1 MTDPPDT
8 PPRNVDSR
16 RILANVVWRTLAD
29 LGSKVASLVLYVVMA
44 RKLGATEYGV
54 FTFALAF
61 AALATILA
69 NLGQDV
75 VLTREVSRNPS
86 RIHEYFFNT
95 LAQKVIVALPT
106 LVGACVILAAVGA
119 SRELTLVTF
128 VVGIGV
134 LFEDITN
141 TCTATFQAYER
152 MAFVTVV
159 LVTERWLAA
168 AIGITALLLGA
179 GVVVVGVIYAAAAG
193 AAFLLA
199 FRLLTARVVR
209 PRREIDF
216 HRARRLLRQAAPVG
230 LAMVFGMV
238 LFRVDTAM
246 LAAFKPESAV
256 GNYGVAYRLFE
267 ATLFLSWSVGA
278 SVYPVMAR
286 LSHTSTPPLRFVFQ
300 SSLKLGTAVT
310 LPLAV
315 GTFIA
320 GHEFVRLLFGPEYHP
335 AERALLLLAPTFF
348 LYPLCYLTGGM
359 LLAQSRQGAMT
370 IAYAA
375 VAAENILANLVLI
388 PKWSLYGAAAGT
400 TISQAL
406 LAVPLLVT
414 AQRMSGGIEWLR
426 VLSGPAVA
434 SAVAALPI
442 ALLEDGSVI
451 VAALAGGAVYLSV
464 LLFWERRMYP
474 DDAATLVRF
483 IRRRAA

>member
-1 MTDPPDT
+1 VTDTHDT
-8 PPRNVDSR
+8 QPRGVDSR
-16 RILANVVWRTLAD
+16 RILANVGWRTLAD

-44 RKLGATEYGV
+44 RKLGATQYGV

-75 VLTREVSRNPS
+75 VLTREVSRDPR
-86 RIHEYFFNT
+86 RIHDYFFNT
-95 LAQKVIVALPT
+95 IAQKVIVALPT
-106 LVGACVILAAVGA
+106 LAVACAILAAVGA
-119 SRELTLVTF
+119 SRELIIVTF

-134 LFEDITN
+134 LLEDLAN

-168 AIGITALLLGA
+168 AVGIGALLLGA
-179 GVVVVGVIYAAAAG
+179 GVVVVGCIYAASAG
-193 AAFLLA
+193 VAFLLA
-199 FRLLTARVVR
+199 LRLLTTRVVR
-209 PRREIDF
+209 PRREIDLS
-216 HRARRLLRQAAPVG
+216 RARRLLREAAPVG
-230 LAMVFGMV
+230 IAMVFGMV

-286 LSHTSTPPLRFVFQ
+286 LSRATTPPLGFVFQ
-300 SSLKLGTAVT
+300 SSLKLGAALT

-315 GTFIA
+315 GASLA
-320 GHEFVRLLFGPEYHP
+320 GHELVRLLFGPEYQP
-335 AERALLLLAPTFF
+335 AEHALLLLAPTFF

-359 LLAQSRQGAMT
+359 LLAQSRQRAMT
-370 IAYAA
+370 IAYGA
-375 VAAENILANLVLI
+375 VAAENILANFALI
-388 PKWSLYGAAAGT
+388 PKWSLSGAAAGT

-406 LAVPLLVT
+406 LAVPLLVA
-414 AQRMSGGIEWLR
+414 AQRTSGGIDWLR

-434 SAVAALPI
+434 SVVAALPI
-442 ALLEDGSVI
+442 ALLEDESVI
-451 VAALAGGAVYLSV
+451 VAAAVGAVVYCGA
-464 LLFWERRMYP
+464 LLLWERRVYP

-483 IRRRAA
+483 VRRRAT